1 VEAPAYVDPTGTT
14 MGFGGIAPT
23 EAFKGILLHGW
34 LWRTD
39 TNTVPDFNEV
49 ATKTNWI
56 EEPVPP

>member
-1 VEAPAYVDPTGTT
+1 

-23 EAFKGILLHGW
+23 EAFKGILFHGW